1 MAEQEA
7 FKEPA
12 DPKLNPPPS
21 TGAAAGPL
29 PIFGLLAVL
38 AVVVIAIIAFV
49 VMRNTG

>member
-12 DPKLNPPPS
+12 DLTLNPPPS

-38 AVVVIAIIAFV
+38 AVVVIGIIAFV
-49 VMRNTG
+49 VMHSAG